1 MDNIITATL
10 FSIFVGL
17 GLVIYFAVERA
28 NAHTS
33 AIEQH
38 CTEVPNLYTD
48 DYTKSGSQLRPVY
61 RCINYPKDN

>member
-1 MDNIITATL
+1 MYNTITATL
-10 FSIFVGL
+10 LSIFIGL
-17 GLVIYFAVERA
+17 GLVIYSAIERA
-28 NAHTS
+28 NAHAS

-61 RCINYPKDN
+61 HCINYPKDN